1 MDPVQLLNCISS
13 HTTLKLIHSIGSAVL
28 KTNLNVHIPDLAQE
42 PDLALKDVPA
52 SWAETEEESLSSEE
66 VILK

>member
-13 HTTLKLIHSIGSAVL
+13 HTTLKLMHSIGSAVL

-42 PDLALKDVPA
+42 P
-52 SWAETEEESLSSEE
+52 EESLSSEE